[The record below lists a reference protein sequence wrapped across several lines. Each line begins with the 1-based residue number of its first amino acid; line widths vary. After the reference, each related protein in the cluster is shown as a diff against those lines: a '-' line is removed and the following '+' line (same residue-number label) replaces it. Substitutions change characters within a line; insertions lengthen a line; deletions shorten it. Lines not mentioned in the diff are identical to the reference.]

1 MGMMWCLLLDSFL
14 KYVGKKEISSDLA
27 FYPTQWIE
35 VVQVMR
41 GGSKFQGAMPGQ
53 RSKSRESMRTMSM
66 AHAAGASE
74 WEYSLCLQNPTES
87 SPRAVAVPTLGLSSS

>member
-1 MGMMWCLLLDSFL
+1 MMMRYLLLGSFL

-41 GGSKFQGAMPGQ
+41 GGREFQGAMPGQ
-53 RSKSRESMRTMSM
+53 RSKSREKRENHKDGSFGRSFRVC
-66 AHAAGASE
+66 
-74 WEYSLCLQNPTES
+74 SLCLQSPAES
-87 SPRAVAVPTLGLSSS
+87 GQCAVAVPSLGLSSS